1 MGEIEIFGKRLR
13 SLRENLGMTQMQFSE
28 HIGIRQQT
36 LSGYENGRMKPPLDV
51 AVEISEKCDVS
62 LDWLCGL
69 SDRKSQSSDFCSYAD
84 ILEILVKVDNQLH
97 FSIYNNGRYESG
109 NKVIDI
115 GDSIIQKFL
124 YEWSELLGLYHNGT
138 ISRHLYELWIRD
150 KLLEYD
156 VPLHD
161 QEAFHEFLDLKFIE
175 EDMKPDK

>member
-51 AVEISEKCDVS
+51 AVEISERYDVS
-62 LDWLCGL
+62 LDWLWEL

-84 ILEILVKVDNQLH
+84 ILEI
-97 FSIYNNGRYESG
+97 SIYNNGRYESG

-175 EDMKPDK
+175 EDMKHDK

>member
-97 FSIYNNGRYESG
+97 FSI
-109 NKVIDI
+109 
-115 GDSIIQKFL
+115 
-124 YEWSELLGLYHNGT
+124 
-138 ISRHLYELWIRD
+138 
-150 KLLEYD
+150 
-156 VPLHD
+156 
-161 QEAFHEFLDLKFIE
+161 
-175 EDMKPDK
+175 